1 MFRHLHALE
10 AGSVGYRR
18 QREVIIQRCLP
29 LAHHIARRYGGRGEP
44 HDDLVQAACVG
55 LVKAVNRFDLENGAD
70 FMSFAVPTMIGEVR
84 KHFRD
89 YGWAVKVPRRMKDL
103 QAQLN
108 NARAELSQRLGRAPN
123 ASEVAEHLGVD
134 SESVIEATIAGG
146 SYSTLSTDMPAGP
159 DVEFKAIGETLGD
172 VDPGLDRVLDVETAR
187 PLIAALPN
195 QQRTVL
201 TLRFFENM
209 SQSQIGE
216 RMGYSQMHIS
226 RLLAKALDALR
237 SQVREPHL
245 AVSDDLATQR
255 LPGLKSSD
263 SVYRCVVSAGR
274 PPKSRLMRRF
284 ESVPG

>member
-1 MFRHLHALE
+1 MAELNSEYAEVAEMFRRLQALE

-55 LVKAVNRFDLENGAD
+55 LVNAVNRFNLENGAD
-70 FMSFAVPTMIGEVR
+70 FVSFAIPTMMGE
-84 KHFRD
+84 
-89 YGWAVKVPRRMKDL
+89 VPRRMKDL

-108 NARAELSQRLGRAPN
+108 NARAELSQRLGRTPN
-123 ASEVAEHLGVD
+123 ASEVAQHLGVD

-146 SYSTLSTDMPAGP
+146 NYSTLSTDVQAGP
-159 DVEFKAIGETLGD
+159 DDQFKALGETLGD

-237 SQVREPHL
+237 SQVREPEPL
-245 AVSDDLATQR
+245 AVTA
-255 LPGLKSSD
+255 
-263 SVYRCVVSAGR
+263 
-274 PPKSRLMRRF
+274 
-284 ESVPG
+284 

>member
-1 MFRHLHALE
+1 MPVAGSISEYADVTEMFRRLATLDS
-10 AGSVGYRR
+10 GSADFLR
-18 QREVIIQRCLP
+18 QREAIAQRCLP

-55 LVKAVNRFDLENGAD
+55 LVNAVNRFDLENGAD
-70 FMSFAVPTMIGEVR
+70 FVSFAVPTMMGEVR

-108 NARAELSQRLGRAPN
+108 NARAELSQRLGRTPN
-123 ASEVAEHLGVD
+123 ASEVAQHLGVD
-134 SESVIEATIAGG
+134 RESVLAATIAGG
-146 SYSTLSTDMPAGP
+146 NYSTLSTDVQAGP
-159 DVEFKAIGETLGD
+159 DDQFKAIGETLGD

-237 SQVREPHL
+237 SQVREPDL
-245 AVSDDLATQR
+245 AVTA
-255 LPGLKSSD
+255 
-263 SVYRCVVSAGR
+263 
-274 PPKSRLMRRF
+274 
-284 ESVPG
+284 

>member
-1 MFRHLHALE
+1 MAELKVEYAEVAEMFRHLHALD
-10 AGSVGYRR
+10 AGSVRYRR

-55 LVKAVNRFDLENGAD
+55 LINAVNRFDPENGAD
-70 FMSFAVPTMIGEVR
+70 FTSFAVPTMIGEVR

-123 ASEVAEHLGVD
+123 ASEVAQHLGVD

-146 SYSTLSTDMPAGP
+146 SYSTVSTDGQAGP
-159 DVEFKAIGETLGD
+159 DVEFQAIGETLGD

-187 PLIAALPN
+187 PLIAALPD

-237 SQVREPHL
+237 SQAREPDL
-245 AVSDDLATQR
+245 AVTA
-255 LPGLKSSD
+255 
-263 SVYRCVVSAGR
+263 
-274 PPKSRLMRRF
+274 
-284 ESVPG
+284 

>member
-1 MFRHLHALE
+1 MAELNSVYAEVAEMFRRLHALD

-18 QREVIIQRCLP
+18 QREAIVQRCLP

-55 LVKAVNRFDLENGAD
+55 LVNAVNRFDVENGAD
-70 FMSFAVPTMIGEVR
+70 FVSFAVPTMMGEVR

-103 QAQLN
+103 QPQLN
-108 NARAELSQRLGRAPN
+108 NARAELTQRLGRTPP
-123 ASEVAEHLGVD
+123 ASEVAQHLGVD

-146 SYSTLSTDMPAGP
+146 NYSTRSTDVPAGP
-159 DVEFKAIGETLGD
+159 DDQFKAIGESLGD

-195 QQRTVL
+195 QQQTVL

-226 RLLAKALDALR
+226 RLLAKALATLR
-237 SQVREPHL
+237 SEVREPAL
-245 AVSDDLATQR
+245 AVTA
-255 LPGLKSSD
+255 
-263 SVYRCVVSAGR
+263 
-274 PPKSRLMRRF
+274 
-284 ESVPG
+284 

>member
-1 MFRHLHALE
+1 MAELNSVYAEVAEMFRHLHALE
-10 AGSVGYRR
+10 AGSVRYRR
-18 QREVIIQRCLP
+18 QREVIIHRCLP

-44 HDDLVQAACVG
+44 LDDLVQAACVG
-55 LVKAVNRFDLENGAD
+55 LVNAVNRFDLENGAD
-70 FMSFAVPTMIGEVR
+70 FVSFAVPTMTGEVR

-103 QAQLN
+103 QPQLN
-108 NARAELSQRLGRAPN
+108 NARAELSQRLGRTPN
-123 ASEVAEHLGVD
+123 ASEVAQHLGVD

-146 SYSTLSTDMPAGP
+146 NYSTLSTDVPAGP
-159 DVEFKAIGETLGD
+159 DDQFKGIGETLGD

-195 QQRTVL
+195 QQRTV

-237 SQVREPHL
+237 SQVREPAL
-245 AVSDDLATQR
+245 AVTA
-255 LPGLKSSD
+255 
-263 SVYRCVVSAGR
+263 
-274 PPKSRLMRRF
+274 
-284 ESVPG
+284 

>member
-1 MFRHLHALE
+1 
-10 AGSVGYRR
+10 
-18 QREVIIQRCLP
+18 
-29 LAHHIARRYGGRGEP
+29 
-44 HDDLVQAACVG
+44 
-55 LVKAVNRFDLENGAD
+55 
-70 FMSFAVPTMIGEVR
+70 MSFALPTMMGEVR

-108 NARAELSQRLGRAPN
+108 NARAELSQRLGRTPN
-123 ASEVAEHLGVD
+123 AAEVAQHLGVD

-146 SYSTLSTDMPAGP
+146 NYSTLSTDVPAGP
-159 DVEFKAIGETLGD
+159 DDQFKAIGETLGD

-187 PLIAALPN
+187 PLIAALPH

-237 SQVREPHL
+237 SQVREPDPRGDRMTL
-245 AVSDDLATQR
+245 GLVS
-255 LPGLKSSD
+255 
-263 SVYRCVVSAGR
+263 
-274 PPKSRLMRRF
+274 
-284 ESVPG
+284 